1 MDLILATS
9 NNHKAMEFAELFDP
23 NLIKINAA
31 PKKIEVDE
39 TGTSYFENA
48 LLKAK
53 AYYDEF
59 KIPVLADDSGL
70 TVEAL
75 PDELGIYSARFG
87 GEGLNDRDRAELL
100 LKKLENIN
108 AENRNAFFTC
118 VLCFYLAP
126 NEVFYFEGKMN
137 GKIAYNYRGV
147 GGFGYDPVF
156 IPFDYPNNDED
167 LTVAEVGAWKNDNS
181 HRALAVKAA
190 IKFFREKLLPK

>member
-9 NNHKAMEFAELFDP
+9 NNHKALEFAELFDP
-23 NLIKINAA
+23 NFIKINAA
-31 PKKIEVDE
+31 PKKIDVDE

-48 LLKAK
+48 YLKAK

-59 KIPVLADDSGL
+59 KQPVIADDSGL
-70 TVEAL
+70 TVESL

-87 GEGLNDRDRAELL
+87 GEGLTDRDRALLL
-100 LKKLENIN
+100 LKKLEMIN
-108 AENRNAFFTC
+108 AENRSAYFTC

-137 GKIAYNYRGV
+137 GKIAYNYRGS
-147 GGFGYDPVF
+147 GGFGYDPIF
-156 IPFDYPNNDED
+156 IPLDYPNNDED
-167 LTVAEVGAWKNDNS
+167 LTVAEVGNWKNENS

>member
-1 MDLILATS
+1 MEFILATS
-9 NNHKAMEFAELFDP
+9 NSHKALEFAELFDP

-31 PKKIEVDE
+31 PKKIDVNE

-75 PDELGIYSARFG
+75 PDELGIHSARFG
-87 GEGLNDRDRAELL
+87 GKGLTDRDRAELL

-108 AENRNAFFTC
+108 AENRSAFFTC

-137 GKIAYNYRGV
+137 GKIAYNYRGD

-156 IPFDYPNNDED
+156 IPQDYPNNDQD
-167 LTVAEVGAWKNDNS
+167 LTVAEVGNWKNDYS